1 MTDRPQDT
9 DKTEQTDQEAFTVS
23 DEALEQAAGGAIWAP
38 MLTGVATICVREP
51 IAAVRRPGPPS
62 TK

>member
-9 DKTEQTDQEAFTVS
+9 DKTEQTDQEALTVS

-51 IAAVRRPGPPS
+51 IAAVRRPGRSS